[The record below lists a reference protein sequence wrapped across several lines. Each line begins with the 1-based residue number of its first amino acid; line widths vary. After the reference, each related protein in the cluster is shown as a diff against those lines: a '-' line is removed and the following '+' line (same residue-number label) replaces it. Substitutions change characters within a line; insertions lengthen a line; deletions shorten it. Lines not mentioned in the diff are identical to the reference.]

1 MNPFRVRGR
10 SVAWLSVL
18 PGAALFT
25 IFALL
30 PAVTVLPLSLTNI
43 TGVPNVPWKFIGFA
57 NYIQF
62 FSGGQASDDL
72 ASVRRTIVF
81 CLVVTIVQTAIALGV
96 AVLLNS
102 RLRGRSFY
110 RAVVFLPAMLGVT
123 VIGLIWSLFF
133 NPQGGPAASVLHVL
147 GGSSAFFGDP
157 NISFWLVIFVQMWT
171 GMGYAVVIFL
181 AGLQTIPAELLE
193 AAIVDGAGR
202 WARFRRVTFPLLA
215 PSVTANVIIAII
227 GSLQSYQLIYVLT
240 GGAFNTKVL
249 AMQVLQD
256 GFGGGSGS
264 SQQTLQQGLAS
275 AASMI
280 QFVLIAVIALVAL
293 YFLRRREVD
302 L

>member
-81 CLVVTIVQTAIALGV
+81 CLVVTIVQIAIALGV

-133 NPQGGPAASVLHVL
+133 NPLGGPAASALHVL

-193 AAIVDGAGR
+193 AAIVDGAGP
-202 WARFRRVTFPLLA
+202 WARFRHVTFRLLA

-240 GGAFNTKVL
+240 GGAFGTKVL

-293 YFLRRREVD
+293 YLLRRREVD

>member
-10 SVAWLSVL
+10 SVAWLGVL
-18 PGAALFT
+18 PGAALFG

-30 PAVTVLPLSLTNI
+30 PALAVLPLSFTNI

-57 NYIQF
+57 NYVEF

-72 ASVRRTIVF
+72 ASFRRTIVF
-81 CLVVTIVQTAIALGV
+81 CLVVTIVQTAIALAI

-110 RAVVFLPAMLGVT
+110 RAVVFLPTTLGVT
-123 VIGLIWSLFF
+123 IIGLIWSLFF
-133 NPQGGPAASVLHVL
+133 DAQGGPAASVVHAL

-157 NISFWLVIFVQMWT
+157 NISFYLVIFVQMWM

-181 AGLQTIPAELLE
+181 AGLQTIPLDLME
-193 AAIVDGAGR
+193 AAVVDGASP
-202 WARFRRVTFPLLA
+202 WARFRRVTFRLLA
-215 PSVTANVIIAII
+215 PSVTANVVIAII

-240 GGAFNTKVL
+240 GGQFNTKVL

-256 GFGGGSGS
+256 GFGTGSGS
-264 SQQTLQQGLAS
+264 GSLPLQQGLAS
-275 AASMI
+275 AASML

-293 YFLRRREVD
+293 FYLRRREVD